1 METSINMMPLKEL
14 SMLLSIAAVANLI
27 VGLATNNSGSLIGAL
42 LVALFALVVTIVRKQ
57 RA

>member
-27 VGLATNNSGSLIGAL
+27 VGLATGNSGSLIGAL